1 MALFADLSLVL
12 LAALAGGFL
21 AQRLGQPLMVGYVL
35 AGVIVGPFTGGFTVV
50 NVHDIEQLAEL
61 GVALLLFSLGLEL
74 SFRELKPVRAVALGG
89 ATVQIILTIALG
101 LGLGLALG
109 WSWRPALWF
118 GALISL
124 SSTMVALK
132 TIQAQGRRGTLS
144 SRVMF
149 GILVVQD
156 LAVVVLMIVL
166 PELSDPA
173 GGLVKVGTAALRA
186 ALFLGVIVF
195 VATRLVPRLM
205 AVVARWNSRELF
217 LLSTTTLA
225 FGIGY
230 VTWSFG
236 LSMALGAFVAGL
248 VINESEYAHQALSDI
263 VPLRDL
269 FGMLFFVSVG
279 MLLDPALV
287 RQHLGALVF
296 VVIVIVV
303 GKAAILGGVVR
314 VFGYWNVVPLAVG
327 LTLFQVGEFAFVLAR
342 VGLSSG
348 AIGNDVYALT
358 LNAAI
363 VTMVLT
369 PALSGLTPMLYERL
383 WPRRP
388 RETFEEINL
397 PRAGLSNHVLIAGWG
412 RVGRSVGD
420 ALSHLDLPYVLVE
433 ADDRRVRQARVAGVP
448 VIYGDASQTVVLEA
462 AGVSRARAM
471 LVTAPAFLDVRNIV
485 RAARRV
491 RPDLPIVAR
500 ADSAEAIQGL
510 YALGVQEVASPE
522 FEAAIEMTR
531 QALIHLNVPAYDIL
545 RVASVIRRERYGV
558 PGEQLD
564 DQRAILGQ
572 VGEVTRHLDFTWL
585 RMPGDSPFDGRT
597 LGELR
602 IRSTTG
608 ASVVAVVHDGV
619 LTANPDGEVR
629 LDAGDLVAILGT
641 RDQIGRFEEAAQS
654 RERALHRRDSTHRPI
669 RLERREVGTPSPTS
683 TRTR

>member
-1 MALFADLSLVL
+1 MALVADLSLVL

-35 AGVIVGPFTGGFTVV
+35 AGVLVGPFTGGLTVV

-89 ATVQIILTIALG
+89 ATIQIIVTMALG
-101 LGLGLALG
+101 AALGLALG
-109 WSWRPALWF
+109 WAWQPALWF

-156 LAVVVLMIVL
+156 LAVVPLMIVL

-173 GGLVKVGTAALRA
+173 GGLVRIGAAALRA
-186 ALFLGVIVF
+186 ILLLGVIVL
-195 VATRLVPRLM
+195 VATRLVPRLL
-205 AVVARWNSRELF
+205 AFVARWNSRELF

-225 FGIGY
+225 LGVGY

-287 RQHLGALVF
+287 WQQLGALVF
-296 VVIVIVV
+296 VVIAIVV
-303 GKAAILGGVVR
+303 GKATILGGVVR
-314 VFGYWNVVPLAVG
+314 AFGYWNVVPLAVG

-348 AIGNDVYALT
+348 AIGNDVYTLT

-369 PALSGLTPMLYERL
+369 PAVSGLTSVLYKRL
-383 WPRRP
+383 WPHRS
-388 RETFEEINL
+388 REAFEAINL

-412 RVGRSVGD
+412 RVGRSIGD
-420 ALSHLDLPYVLVE
+420 ALTHLGLPYVLVE
-433 ADDRRVRQARVAGVP
+433 FDDRRVRQARVAGVP

-462 AGVSRARAM
+462 AGVGLARAM
-471 LVTAPAFLDVRNIV
+471 LVTVPAFPDVRSIVSAARQV
-485 RAARRV
+485 RA
-491 RPDLPIVAR
+491 DLPIIAR
-500 ADSAEAIQGL
+500 ADGTEAIHGL

-545 RVASVIRRERYGV
+545 RVAGVIRRERYGV
-558 PGEQLD
+558 PGEALEA
-564 DQRAILGQ
+564 QREILTQ

-585 RMPGDSPFDGRT
+585 RLPGDSPFDGRT
-597 LGELR
+597 LRELQ
-602 IRSTTG
+602 IRSATG
-608 ASVVAVVHDGV
+608 ASVVGVVHAGS
-619 LTANPDGEVR
+619 LIANPDGRVR
-629 LDAGDLVAILGT
+629 LQAGDLVAVLGT

-654 RERALHRRDSTHRPI
+654 PQRALHQT
-669 RLERREVGTPSPTS
+669 
-683 TRTR
+683 

>member
-1 MALFADLSLVL
+1 MALVADLSLVL

-35 AGVIVGPFTGGFTVV
+35 AGVLVGPFTGGLTVV

-89 ATVQIILTIALG
+89 ATIQIIVTIALG
-101 LGLGLALG
+101 LALGLALG
-109 WSWRPALWF
+109 WAWRPALWF

-124 SSTMVALK
+124 SSTMVVLK
-132 TIQAQGRRGTLS
+132 TIHAQGRRGTLS

-156 LAVVVLMIVL
+156 LAVVPLMIVL

-173 GGLVKVGTAALRA
+173 GGLVRVGAAALRA
-186 ALFLGVIVF
+186 FLLLGVIVL
-195 VATRLVPRLM
+195 VATRVVPRLM
-205 AVVARWNSRELF
+205 AFVARWNSRELF
-217 LLSTTTLA
+217 LLSTMTLA
-225 FGIGY
+225 FGVGY

-287 RQHLGALVF
+287 WQQIGALVF
-296 VVIVIVV
+296 VVMAIVA
-303 GKAAILGGVVR
+303 GKAAILAGVVR
-314 VFGYWNVVPLAVG
+314 AFGYWNVVPLAVG

-342 VGLSSG
+342 VGLSTG

-369 PALSGLTPMLYERL
+369 PAVSGLTSVVYERL

-388 RETFEEINL
+388 REAFEAINL
-397 PRAGLSNHVLIAGWG
+397 PRSGLSNHVLVAGWG
-412 RVGRSVGD
+412 RVGRSVAD
-420 ALSHLDLPYVLVE
+420 ALSHLNLPYVLVE
-433 ADDRRVRQARVAGVP
+433 FDDRRVRQARAAGVP

-462 AGVSRARAM
+462 AGVGLARAL
-471 LVTAPAFLDVRNIV
+471 LVTVPAFPDVRGIV
-485 RAARRV
+485 TAARQV

-500 ADSAEAIQGL
+500 ADGTDAIQGL

-522 FEAAIEMTR
+522 FEAGIEMTR

-545 RVASVIRRERYGV
+545 RVASAIRRERYGV
-558 PGEQLD
+558 SGEELD
-564 DQRAILGQ
+564 DQRAILTH
-572 VGEVTRHLDFTWL
+572 VREVTRYLDFTWL
-585 RMPGDSPFDGRT
+585 RLPGDSPFHGRT
-597 LGELR
+597 LGELQ

-608 ASVVAVVHDGV
+608 ASVVGVVHAGA
-619 LTANPDGEVR
+619 LTANPDARVR
-629 LDAGDLVAILGT
+629 LEAGDLVAVLGT

-654 RERALHRRDSTHRPI
+654 RERALHQA
-669 RLERREVGTPSPTS
+669 
-683 TRTR
+683 

>member
-1 MALFADLSLVL
+1 MALVADLSLVL

-35 AGVIVGPFTGGFTVV
+35 AGVLVGPFTGGLTVV

-74 SFRELKPVRAVALGG
+74 SFRELKPVRAVAIGG
-89 ATVQIILTIALG
+89 ATIQITVTIALG
-101 LGLGLALG
+101 LALGRALG
-109 WSWRPALWF
+109 WAWRPALWF

-124 SSTMVALK
+124 SSTMVVLK
-132 TIQAQGRRGTLS
+132 TIQAQGRLGTLS

-149 GILVVQD
+149 GILIVQD
-156 LAVVVLMIVL
+156 LAVVPLMIVL

-173 GGLVKVGTAALRA
+173 GGFARVGGAALRA
-186 ALFLGVIVF
+186 ILLLGVIVL

-205 AVVARWNSRELF
+205 AFVARWNSRELF
-217 LLSTTTLA
+217 LLSTSTLA
-225 FGIGY
+225 VGVGY

-287 RQHLGALVF
+287 WQQIGALVF
-296 VVIVIVV
+296 VVMAIVA
-303 GKAAILGGVVR
+303 GKAAILAGVVR
-314 VFGYWNVVPLAVG
+314 AFGYWNVVPLAVG

-369 PALSGLTPMLYERL
+369 PAVSGLTSVVYERL

-388 RETFEEINL
+388 REAFEAINL
-397 PRAGLSNHVLIAGWG
+397 PRSGLSNHVLVAGWG

-420 ALSHLDLPYVLVE
+420 ALSHLNLPYVLVE
-433 ADDRRVRQARVAGVP
+433 FDDRRVRQARAAGVP

-462 AGVSRARAM
+462 AGVGLARAL
-471 LVTAPAFLDVRNIV
+471 LVTVPAFSDVRNIV
-485 RAARRV
+485 TAARQV

-500 ADSAEAIQGL
+500 ADGTDAIQGL

-522 FEAAIEMTR
+522 FEAGIEMTR

-545 RVASVIRRERYGV
+545 RVASAIRRERYGV
-558 PGEQLD
+558 SGEDLD
-564 DQRAILGQ
+564 DQRAVLTH
-572 VGEVTRHLDFTWL
+572 VREVTRYLDFTWL
-585 RMPGDSPFDGRT
+585 RLRGDSPFHGRT
-597 LGELR
+597 LGELQ

-608 ASVVAVVHDGV
+608 ASVVGVVHAGD
-619 LTANPDGEVR
+619 LTANPDGRVR
-629 LDAGDLVAILGT
+629 LEAGDLVAVLGT

-654 RERALHRRDSTHRPI
+654 RGPAFHQA
-669 RLERREVGTPSPTS
+669 
-683 TRTR
+683 

>member
-1 MALFADLSLVL
+1 MALVADLSLVL

-35 AGVIVGPFTGGFTVV
+35 AGVIVGPFTGGLTVV

-89 ATVQIILTIALG
+89 ATVQIIATTA
-101 LGLGLALG
+101 LGLALG
-109 WSWRPALWF
+109 LSLGWPWRPAVWF

-124 SSTMVALK
+124 SSTMVVLK
-132 TIQAQGRRGTLS
+132 TVQAQGRRGTLS
-144 SRVMF
+144 ARVMF
-149 GILVVQD
+149 GILIVQD
-156 LAVVVLMIVL
+156 LAVVPLMIVL

-173 GGLVKVGTAALRA
+173 GGLLALGTAALRA
-186 ALFLGVIVF
+186 VLLLGVIVL
-195 VATRLVPRLM
+195 VATRLVPRLL
-205 AVVARWNSRELF
+205 AFVARWNSRELF

-225 FGIGY
+225 LGIGY
-230 VTWSFG
+230 ITWSFG

-248 VINESEYAHQALSDI
+248 VINESEYVHQALSDI
-263 VPLRDL
+263 MPLRDL

-287 RQHLGALVF
+287 WQQLGALLY
-296 VVIVIVV
+296 VVIAIGI
-303 GKAAILGGVVR
+303 GKAAILAGVVR
-314 VFGYWNVVPLAVG
+314 AFGYWNVVPLAVG

-348 AIGNDVYALT
+348 AIDNDVYALT

-369 PALSGLTPMLYERL
+369 PAVSGLTSVLYERL
-383 WPRRP
+383 WPHRA
-388 RETFEEINL
+388 REAFEGINL
-397 PRAGLSNHVLIAGWG
+397 PRAGLSNHVIVAGWG

-420 ALSHLDLPYVLVE
+420 ALSHLNLPYVLVE
-433 ADDRRVRQARVAGVP
+433 FDDRRVRQARVAGVP

-462 AGVSRARAM
+462 AGVSLARAM
-471 LVTAPAFLDVRNIV
+471 LVTAPAFADVRSIV
-485 RAARRV
+485 SAARQV
-491 RPDLPIVAR
+491 RPDLSIVAR
-500 ADSAEAIQGL
+500 ADGTEAIHGL

-545 RVASVIRRERYGV
+545 RVATAIRRERYGL
-558 PGEQLD
+558 PAEQLD
-564 DQRAILGQ
+564 DHRAILSQ

-585 RMPGDSPFDGRT
+585 RLPDESPFHART
-597 LGELR
+597 LKDLQ
-602 IRSTTG
+602 IRLTTG
-608 ASVVAVVHDGV
+608 ASVVAVVHAGL
-619 LTANPDGEVR
+619 LTANPDGGVR
-629 LDAGDLVAILGT
+629 LEAGDLVAVLGT
-641 RDQIGRFEEAAQS
+641 RDQIGRFEETAQS
-654 RERALHRRDSTHRPI
+654 RERTAHPA
-669 RLERREVGTPSPTS
+669 
-683 TRTR
+683 

>member
-1 MALFADLSLVL
+1 MALVADLSLIL

-21 AQRLGQPLMVGYVL
+21 AQRVAQPLMVGYVL
-35 AGVIVGPFTGGFTVV
+35 AGVLVGPFTGGLTVV

-89 ATVQIILTIALG
+89 ATIQIIVTIALG
-101 LGLGLALG
+101 LALGLALG
-109 WSWRPALWF
+109 WAWRPALWF

-124 SSTMVALK
+124 SSTMVVLK
-132 TIQAQGRRGTLS
+132 TIQAQGRLGTLS

-156 LAVVVLMIVL
+156 LAVVPLMIVL
-166 PELSDPA
+166 PELSDPS
-173 GGLVKVGTAALRA
+173 GGLVRVGAAALRA
-186 ALFLGVIVF
+186 ILLLGVIVL
-195 VATRLVPRLM
+195 VATRVVPRLM
-205 AVVARWNSRELF
+205 AFVARWNSRELF

-225 FGIGY
+225 FGVGY
-230 VTWSFG
+230 ITWSFG
-236 LSMALGAFVAGL
+236 LSMAFGAFVAGL

-287 RQHLGALVF
+287 WQQIGALVF
-296 VVIVIVV
+296 VVMAIVA
-303 GKAAILGGVVR
+303 GKAAILAGVVR
-314 VFGYWNVVPLAVG
+314 AFGYWNVVPLAVG

-369 PALSGLTPMLYERL
+369 PAVSGLTSLVYERL

-388 RETFEEINL
+388 REAFEAINL
-397 PRAGLSNHVLIAGWG
+397 PRSGLSNHVLVAGWG

-420 ALSHLDLPYVLVE
+420 ALSHLNLPYVLVE
-433 ADDRRVRQARVAGVP
+433 FDDRRVRQARAAAVP

-462 AGVSRARAM
+462 AGVGLARAL
-471 LVTAPAFLDVRNIV
+471 LVTVPAFPDVRNIV
-485 RAARRV
+485 TAARQV

-500 ADSAEAIQGL
+500 ADGTDAIQGL

-522 FEAAIEMTR
+522 FEAGIEMTR

-545 RVASVIRRERYGV
+545 RVASAIRRERYGV
-558 PGEQLD
+558 SGEELD
-564 DQRAILGQ
+564 DQRAILTH
-572 VGEVTRHLDFTWL
+572 VREVSRYLDFTWL
-585 RMPGDSPFDGRT
+585 RLSGDSPFHGRT
-597 LGELR
+597 LGELQ

-608 ASVVAVVHDGV
+608 ASVVGVVHAGA
-619 LTANPDGEVR
+619 LTANPDGRVCLE
-629 LDAGDLVAILGT
+629 AGDLVAVLGT
-641 RDQIGRFEEAAQS
+641 RDQIGRFEEGAQS
-654 RERALHRRDSTHRPI
+654 RERALHQA
-669 RLERREVGTPSPTS
+669 
-683 TRTR
+683 

>member
-1 MALFADLSLVL
+1 MALVADLSLVL

-35 AGVIVGPFTGGFTVV
+35 AGVIVGPFTGGLTVV

-89 ATVQIILTIALG
+89 ATVQIIVTIALG
-101 LGLGLALG
+101 LALGLALG
-109 WSWRPALWF
+109 WAWRPALWF

-156 LAVVVLMIVL
+156 LAVVALMIVL

-173 GGLVKVGTAALRA
+173 GGLVRVGTAALRA
-186 ALFLGVIVF
+186 ALLLGVIVL

-287 RQHLGALVF
+287 WQQVGALAF
-296 VVIVIVV
+296 VVIAIVV
-303 GKAAILGGVVR
+303 GKAAILAGVVR
-314 VFGYWNVVPLAVG
+314 AFGYWNVVPLAVG

-342 VGLSSG
+342 VGLASG

-369 PALSGLTPMLYERL
+369 PAVSGLTPVLYERL
-383 WPRRP
+383 WSRRP
-388 RETFEEINL
+388 REAFEEINL
-397 PRAGLSNHVLIAGWG
+397 PRTGLSNHVLVAGWG

-433 ADDRRVRQARVAGVP
+433 FDDRRVRQARVAGVP

-471 LVTAPAFLDVRNIV
+471 LVTVPAFLDVRNIV
-485 RAARRV
+485 RAARHV

-545 RVASVIRRERYGV
+545 RAASTIRRERYGV
-558 PGEQLD
+558 PGEELV
-564 DQRAILGQ
+564 DQRAILSQ

-585 RMPGDSPFDGRT
+585 RLPTDGPFDGRT
-597 LGELR
+597 LGELQ

-608 ASVVAVVHDGV
+608 ASVVAVVHGGL
-619 LTANPDGEVR
+619 LTANPDGQVR
-629 LDAGDLVAILGT
+629 LEAGDLVAVLGT

-654 RERALHRRDSTHRPI
+654 RERTLDAI
-669 RLERREVGTPSPTS
+669 
-683 TRTR
+683 

>member
-1 MALFADLSLVL
+1 MTLVADLSLIL

-21 AQRLGQPLMVGYVL
+21 AQRVGQPLMVGYLL
-35 AGVIVGPFTGGFTVV
+35 AGVLVGPFTGGLTVV

-74 SFRELKPVRAVALGG
+74 SFRDLKPVRAVAFGG
-89 ATVQIILTIALG
+89 ATIQIIVTIALG
-101 LGLGLALG
+101 LALGLALG
-109 WSWRPALWF
+109 WAWRPALWF

-124 SSTMVALK
+124 SSTVVVLK
-132 TIQAQGRRGTLS
+132 TIHAQGRLGTLS

-156 LAVVVLMIVL
+156 LAVVPLMIVL

-173 GGLVKVGTAALRA
+173 SGLLKVGAAALRA
-186 ALFLGVIVF
+186 ILLLGVIVL
-195 VATRLVPRLM
+195 VATRVVPRLM
-205 AVVARWNSRELF
+205 AFVARWNSRELF

-225 FGIGY
+225 FGVGY

-287 RQHLGALVF
+287 WQQMGALVF
-296 VVIVIVV
+296 VVMAIVV
-303 GKAAILGGVVR
+303 GKAAILAGVVR
-314 VFGYWNVVPLAVG
+314 AFGYWNVVPLAVG

-348 AIGNDVYALT
+348 AIGNDVYTLT

-369 PALSGLTPMLYERL
+369 PAVSGLTSVVYEHL

-388 RETFEEINL
+388 REAFEAINL
-397 PRAGLSNHVLIAGWG
+397 PRSGLSNHVLVAGWG

-420 ALSHLDLPYVLVE
+420 ALSHLNLPYVLVE
-433 ADDRRVRQARVAGVP
+433 FNDRRVRQARAAGVP
-448 VIYGDASQTVVLEA
+448 VIFGDASQTVVLEA
-462 AGVSRARAM
+462 AGVGLARAL
-471 LVTAPAFLDVRNIV
+471 LVTVPAFPDVRNIV
-485 RAARRV
+485 TAARQV

-500 ADSAEAIQGL
+500 ADGTDAIQGL

-522 FEAAIEMTR
+522 FEAGIEMTR

-545 RVASVIRRERYGV
+545 RVASAIRRERYGV
-558 PGEQLD
+558 PGEALD
-564 DQRAILGQ
+564 DQHAILTH
-572 VGEVTRHLDFTWL
+572 VREVTRYLDFAWL
-585 RMPGDSPFDGRT
+585 RLPGDSPFQGRT
-597 LGELR
+597 LGELQ

-608 ASVVAVVHDGV
+608 ASVVAVVHAGA
-619 LTANPDGEVR
+619 LTANPGGQLR
-629 LDAGDLVAILGT
+629 LETGDLVAVLGT
-641 RDQIGRFEEAAQS
+641 RDQIRRFEESSLS
-654 RERALHRRDSTHRPI
+654 RERALHHDT
-669 RLERREVGTPSPTS
+669 
-683 TRTR
+683 